1 MANSRGKAITAS
13 DKDSTPAQGLLVSR
27 GIDLKPYKTIRI
39 AVSGD
44 VMLNRLE
51 TEIIDTPDFQR
62 LRRIHQLGTTYLV
75 YPTALHTRFD
85 HSLGTLDMAAQM
97 IRAVRDNRHN
107 SDDERNIPD
116 EDEQLIR
123 LLALLHDVT
132 HVPFGHTLEDECSV
146 FDRHDA
152 NRRRIDRFLDSD
164 SAIGKLIKAKL
175 GEAFYQRFMKIYLTS
190 KKSLPELGEDAY
202 IYDIVNNTVCADL
215 LDYLRRDCYFCNL
228 VLDMEYRFLNYLY
241 LLRIGTERRVVIR
254 LWKTGRSSPRPDV
267 LSELV
272 RLLDNRYLLG
282 ERVYFHR
289 AKLVSGAMLA
299 DAVQR
304 EKAAGKISERDLWD
318 MGDEVFLAR
327 LAESKLETV
336 SFVAK
341 ALQNRH
347 LWKQIYERNR
357 NWIDTEQS
365 EHRDIAVMDQTM
377 ELWWK
382 NAKKRQEDQ
391 DYLSGCVGLPVGRLL
406 LYCPDERMNLKL
418 AEMKVLWNGSLQEL
432 KNCADE
438 PVVGPKLKTILESHR
453 QLWAIRGFLAPEH
466 LDQKEACKEGL
477 NYLLSFDPHNRELA
491 ARDFYSK
498 VVARVAASAQMD
510 GLPHAEFQRYEDQ
523 AIARI
528 MADTASSRTPH
539 VVEEI
544 IKNAFTGQGVNPKT

>member
-1 MANSRGKAITAS
+1 MANTKSKAATES
-13 DKDSTPAQGLLVSR
+13 DGDSTPSQGLLVTR

-51 TEIIDTPDFQR
+51 TDIIDTPDFQR

-85 HSLGTLDMAAQM
+85 HSLGTLEMAARM
-97 IRAVRDNRHN
+97 IRAIKDNRHN
-107 SDDERNIPD
+107 SDDERYISD

-132 HVPFGHTLEDECSV
+132 HIPFGHTLEDECSV

-152 NRRRIDRFLDSD
+152 NKRRIDRFLDSH
-164 SAIGKLIKAKL
+164 SAIGKLIKAVL
-175 GEAFYQRFMKIYLTS
+175 GESFYQRFMKIYRTS
-190 KKSLPELGEDAY
+190 KKDLAQLGEDAY
-202 IYDIVNNTVCADL
+202 IYDLVNNTVCADL

-241 LLRIGTERRVVIR
+241 LLRTGAERRVVIR

-304 EKAAGKISERDLWD
+304 EKAAGTLSEKDLWE
-318 MGDEVFLAR
+318 MGDEVLLAR
-327 LAESKLETV
+327 LADSKLEPV
-336 SFVAK
+336 GFVGR

-357 NWIDTEQS
+357 NWIETEQS
-365 EHRDIAVMDQTM
+365 EHRDIDVMKQTM

-382 NAKKRQEDQ
+382 DAKKRQEDQ
-391 DYLSGCVGLPVGRLL
+391 DYLSGCIGLPAGRLL

-418 AEMKVLWNGSLQEL
+418 AEMKVMWNGSLRALED
-432 KNCADE
+432 CRDE
-438 PVVGPKLKTILESHR
+438 PVVGPKLRTILESHR
-453 QLWAIRGFLAPEH
+453 QLWAVRGFLAPEY

-477 NYLLSFDPHNRELA
+477 NFLLSFDTHSKELA

-498 VVARVAASAQMD
+498 VVARVAASAHLND
-510 GLPHAEFQRYEDQ
+510 LPHSEFQRYEDN

-528 MADTASSRTPH
+528 MSDTASNRTPQ
-539 VVEEI
+539 VVEDI
-544 IKNAFTGQGVNPKT
+544 IKNAFTGTDGNSTT

>member
-1 MANSRGKAITAS
+1 MANTKSRVATVSSGDAIPS
-13 DKDSTPAQGLLVSR
+13 QGLLVTR
-27 GIDLKPYKTIRI
+27 GIDLKPHKTSRI

-51 TEIIDTPDFQR
+51 TNIIDTPDFQR
-62 LRRIHQLGTTYLV
+62 LRRIRQLGTTYLV
-75 YPTALHTRFD
+75 FPTALHTRFD
-85 HSLGTLDMAAQM
+85 HSLGTLEMAARM
-97 IRAVRDNRHN
+97 IRAIRDNRHN
-107 SDDERNIPD
+107 SDDERNISE

-132 HVPFGHTLEDECSV
+132 HIPFGHTLEDECSV

-152 NRRRIDRFLDSD
+152 NARRINRFLDSG
-164 SAIGKLIKAKL
+164 SAIGTLIKTAL
-175 GEAFYQRFMKIYLTS
+175 GESFYQRFMKTYLTS
-190 KKSLPELGEDAY
+190 KKDLALLGEDAY

-241 LLRIGTERRVVIR
+241 LLRTGSERRVVIR
-254 LWKTGRSSPRPDV
+254 LWKKGTSSPRPDV

-304 EKAAGKISERDLWD
+304 EKNAGLLSEEDLWEI
-318 MGDEVFLAR
+318 GDDVFLAR
-327 LAESKLETV
+327 LADSKLEPV
-336 SFVAK
+336 SVIGR

-365 EHRDIAVMDQTM
+365 EHRDIDVMAQTM

-382 NAKKRQEDQ
+382 DAKRRQEDQ
-391 DYLSGCVGLPVGRLL
+391 DYLSGCIGLPAGRLL

-432 KNCADE
+432 AKCADE
-438 PVVGPKLKTILESHR
+438 PVVGPKLRTILESHR

-466 LDQKEACKEGL
+466 LDQTEACKEGL
-477 NYLLSFDPHNRELA
+477 NYLLSFDPHSRDLA

-498 VVARVAASAQMD
+498 VVARVAASARLND
-510 GLPHAEFQRYEDQ
+510 LPHSEFQRYEDD
-523 AIARI
+523 AVSRI
-528 MADTASSRTPH
+528 MANTASNRTPA

-544 IKNAFTGQGVNPKT
+544 IKNAFTRTDDNSTT